1 MNLSDEIVSRAEDFS
16 TLKEFFMSD
25 PAIELQIRRCFAKF
39 LKGYRFEGE
48 FVYKRQ
54 ILDICSHN
62 RNSLVVSYLHLGNRS
77 PTLAIWL
84 ADCPAVVL
92 NNFNLSART
101 IAEELLHADGWV
113 VPAEHIFVRIDGLP
127 IRDVVADVLSNRN
140 EYQEGCY
147 MDKLVKVGGKVNSST
162 LVSPHARKV
171 IIEEVHNNWFT
182 EGSLIEVV
190 MRNDLVTQAPL
201 GHIIEVTGILQTPN
215 TETRNH
221 LSLTSSVYVEANHIS
236 PSEFLWG
243 EENPGADYN
252 YVVINRVMHFLKH
265 FEVEA
270 VSGKRFSYDK
280 KLREC
285 LDKLVWQLDIDFDH
299 LNQHD
304 PELCQASL
312 SWNHPDRYF
321 DLMELAVNLYF
332 ESEVLP
338 RIEKMMTPIEVK
350 FRVSRS
356 LHVEQYLSSRFS
368 VKHENS
374 HSVVEQPET
383 ETFFGLCLDAVG
395 QIQREPL
402 QKMLCESRKRKAL
415 DIEVNRVL
423 EQMDDDNRNR
433 LMHTM
438 NMISKSKPQISR
450 HQCMLEARSLIRRSD
465 GRRNRSSRRAAR
477 ATRRG
482 IGKVFSPTATS

>member
-1 MNLSDEIVSRAEDFS
+1 LPDEIGLRAEDFS
-16 TLKEFFMSD
+16 TLKEFFESD

-48 FVYKRQ
+48 YKYERQ

-62 RNSLVVSYLHLGNRS
+62 RNSLVVSYLNLAETS

-84 ADCPAVVL
+84 GDCPAVVL

-101 IAEELLHADGWV
+101 VAEELLLPANGCV
-113 VPAEHIFVRIDGLP
+113 VPEHIFVRIDDLP
-127 IRDVVADVLSNRN
+127 IRDVVADVSNRN
-140 EYQEGCY
+140 DC
-147 MDKLVKVGGKVNSST
+147 MDRLVKVGGKVKSST

-201 GHIIEVTGILQTPN
+201 GYIIEVTGILQTPN
-215 TETRNH
+215 TETGNH

-236 PSEFLWG
+236 PSDFLWG
-243 EENPGADYN
+243 EQNPGADYN
-252 YVVINRVMHFLKH
+252 YHVINNIMHFLKH

-270 VSGKRFSYDK
+270 ESGKSFSYDK

-304 PELCQASL
+304 PELGQAVFASL
-312 SWNHPDRYF
+312 PWGHDRYF
-321 DLMELAVNLYF
+321 DLMTLAVNLYF

-356 LHVEQYLSSRFS
+356 LQVEQYLSSQFS

-402 QKMLCESRKRKAL
+402 QKMLCELRKRKAL
-415 DIEVNRVL
+415 NIEVDRVL
-423 EQMDDDNRNR
+423 EQMDDDDRNR

-438 NMISKSKPQISR
+438 NTISKSKPQISR
-450 HQCMLEARSLIRRSD
+450 HQCMLEARSLILGRSLAQRRRHEL
-465 GRRNRSSRRAAR
+465 GLRPNAV
-477 ATRRG
+477 T
-482 IGKVFSPTATS
+482 

>member
-1 MNLSDEIVSRAEDFS
+1 MDLPDEIGLRAEDFS
-16 TLKEFFMSD
+16 TLKEFFESD

-48 FVYKRQ
+48 YKYERQ

-62 RNSLVVSYLHLGNRS
+62 RNSLVVSYLHLADRS

-84 ADCPAVVL
+84 GECPAVVL
-92 NNFNLSART
+92 KNFNLSART
-101 IAEELLHADGWV
+101 VAEELLLPANGCV
-113 VPAEHIFVRIDGLP
+113 VPENIFVRIDDLP
-127 IRDVVADVLSNRN
+127 ISDVVADVLSNRTD
-140 EYQEGCY
+140 C
-147 MDKLVKVGGKVNSST
+147 MDKLVKVCGKVKSST

-201 GHIIEVTGILQTPN
+201 GHIIGVTGILQTPN
-215 TETRNH
+215 TETGYH

-236 PSEFLWG
+236 PSSGDFLWG
-243 EENPGADYN
+243 EQNPGADYN
-252 YVVINRVMHFLKH
+252 YVVINNVMHFLKH

-270 VSGKRFSYDK
+270 ESGKSFSYDK

-304 PELCQASL
+304 PELRQAVFAYF
-312 SWNHPDRYF
+312 DRYS
-321 DLMELAVNLYF
+321 DLMTLAVNLYF

-356 LHVEQYLSSRFS
+356 LHVEQYLSSQFS

-383 ETFFGLCLDAVG
+383 ETFFGLRLDAVG
-395 QIQREPL
+395 QIQRNPL
-402 QKMLCESRKRKAL
+402 QKMLCELRKRKAL
-415 DIEVNRVL
+415 DLEVNRVL
-423 EQMDDDNRNR
+423 EQMDDDDRNR

-438 NMISKSKPQISR
+438 NTISKSKPQISR
-450 HQCMLEARSLIRRSD
+450 HQCMLEARSLILGRSLAQRRRHEL
-465 GRRNRSSRRAAR
+465 GLRSNASMVYIKDA
-477 ATRRG
+477 
-482 IGKVFSPTATS
+482 